1 MKIMRRRRYWRLL
14 TRVPRRGGWARKGA
28 DAAESRPAVD
38 PQPLTSF
45 RHRHHHYHWYHCGNI
60 HNQCNNHQ
68 NRESW
73 MPQKISW
80 PQPLCHHNFIRSF
93 FFGLFHQTL
102 LWFKEVECENN
113 GAERHMRHLTQA
125 VLSTQYCPSAPASSL
140 DRFHHLFS
148 AETHL
153 KPQRTPSP
161 QKNAFF
167 LALHNSPRLV
177 AGSVMLSFM
186 MPVTS
191 GQMSEVFRINH
202 SDVWCQ
208 CREFFTNI

>member
-1 MKIMRRRRYWRLL
+1 MRRRRYWRLL
-14 TRVPRRGGWARKGA
+14 TRVPRREGWARKGA

-45 RHRHHHYHWYHCGNI
+45 HHRHHHYHIDITAATIIINVIITKIMNHECPRRCHD
-60 HNQCNNHQ
+60 HNHFVIIIL
-68 NRESW
+68 SD
-73 MPQKISW
+73 P
-80 PQPLCHHNFIRSF
+80 F

-167 LALHNSPRLV
+167 LALHNSPGLV
-177 AGSVMLSFM
+177 VGSVMLSFM

-202 SDVWCQ
+202 SHVWCQ
-208 CREFFTNI
+208 CRECFTNI